1 MNVKIPATNS
11 AHGALAEDVRTLL
24 ANTAELAGDQISEIR
39 QRLAAALDRGKQALA
54 RVRDHAGEGA
64 QATGQAVREH
74 PYQAVVI
81 AFAAGMLIGDL
92 VARRASRNGK

>member
-11 AHGALAEDVRTLL
+11 GHAVLAEDVRTLI

-54 RVRDHAGEGA
+54 RVRANADEGA
-64 QATGQAVREH
+64 QATCQAVREH

-92 VARRASRNGK
+92 VARRASRTGK